1 MIRNITVTGQLI
13 ILSPNLIIFTYPL
26 GDLSLAAGLLRS
38 MEFITYLFCQKK
50 NYTYVL
56 REFDA
61 GSDKQQIL
69 LSSSFALKYSGNPF
83 VESIFCKHWFRIQSG
98 PLFRF
103 CCRVLMYFIRAL
115 EVSECTKV
123 GCNSFAFRFRAWRF
137 TGTIFINKVVITW
150 FARLDQFFDHE
161 ATASRF

>member
-1 MIRNITVTGQLI
+1 MIGNITVTGQLI

-56 REFDA
+56 RDFDA

-69 LSSSFALKYSGNPF
+69 LSSSFTLKYSGNPF
-83 VESIFCKHWFRIQSG
+83 VESIF
-98 PLFRF
+98 
-103 CCRVLMYFIRAL
+103 
-115 EVSECTKV
+115 
-123 GCNSFAFRFRAWRF
+123 
-137 TGTIFINKVVITW
+137 
-150 FARLDQFFDHE
+150 
-161 ATASRF
+161 